1 MTNTLDENESIRLS
15 IRLHLVTACALLFLL
30 VFGLGGWASTTEIA
44 GAVVAPG
51 SLVVDSNVKKVQ
63 HPTGGVVGKLYVK
76 EGDSVRAGDLLVRL
90 DETQTRAALTI
101 VTRELDELNARRTR
115 LEAERDDA
123 DHLVFSADLGARRGD
138 PELERVLTGEQKLF
152 EIRRTARAG
161 HISQLR
167 ERMSQ
172 LQDEI
177 RGADDQV
184 VSKEKEIELITQEL
198 AGVGELWSKKLVP
211 ISRVTALKRD
221 AARLSGE
228 RGSLLAAIA
237 QFKGKISETELQ
249 ILQIDQD
256 LRSEVG
262 KELAEIRAKS
272 SEIVERRVTAEDQLK
287 RVEIRAPQS
296 GTIHQLAIHTVGGV
310 IAPGE
315 QILLVVPDADD
326 LVVEARI
333 APQDVD
339 KVRPGQA
346 ARLRFPAFDQRMTP
360 EINGEVSRVSADL
373 MQDKLTG
380 QSFYTIRLVTS
391 KEEFAALGGHKLVP
405 GMPVEAFMKT
415 GDRTILSYLV
425 KPLADQ
431 AARAFRER

>member
-1 MTNTLDENESIRLS
+1 
-15 IRLHLVTACALLFLL
+15 
-30 VFGLGGWASTTEIA
+30 
-44 GAVVAPG
+44 
-51 SLVVDSNVKKVQ
+51 
-63 HPTGGVVGKLYVK
+63 
-76 EGDSVRAGDLLVRL
+76 
-90 DETQTRAALTI
+90 
-101 VTRELDELNARRTR
+101 
-115 LEAERDDA
+115 
-123 DHLVFSADLGARRGD
+123 
-138 PELERVLTGEQKLF
+138 
-152 EIRRTARAG
+152 
-161 HISQLR
+161 
-167 ERMSQ
+167 
-172 LQDEI
+172 
-177 RGADDQV
+177 
-184 VSKEKEIELITQEL
+184 
-198 AGVGELWSKKLVP
+198 
-211 ISRVTALKRD
+211 
-221 AARLSGE
+221 
-228 RGSLLAAIA
+228 
-237 QFKGKISETELQ
+237 
-249 ILQIDQD
+249 
-256 LRSEVG
+256 
-262 KELAEIRAKS
+262 
-272 SEIVERRVTAEDQLK
+272 VTAEDQLK